1 MYLNCHTYYS
11 LRYGTIATAQLV
23 EKAVSLGIKQLAL
36 TDINITSG
44 VFDFVKECQKNDIK
58 PIVGVEFR
66 NDHELLYVCLAK
78 NHDGFAEVNR
88 FLSRY
93 KLQHL
98 PFPETAPKFRD
109 VFTIYPFRKKHL
121 AKPHD
126 WIGVS
131 IGEVNK
137 LWQHPDLLK
146 QMVILQPIT
155 FLDKIGYNTHRL
167 LRAID
172 ANVLLSKLNPDN
184 QADINETFLSVEH
197 LKTIFNDF
205 PTIIDNSNYL
215 LDECNFVFNFSENK
229 NKLLFTN
236 SKLDDLR
243 LLEHLTLTG
252 YKYRYTDNPVV
263 LERISKELIVIS
275 QLDFSAYFLLAH
287 DIIQFAKS
295 KGYFHVGRGSGANS
309 IVAYCIGITDVDP
322 IELDLYFERFI
333 NPHRTSPPDFD
344 LDFSWDERND
354 IISYIFEKYGED
366 YVCLLATYVT
376 FKQRSAYRELAKVFG
391 LPKHEI
397 DALINPEGSDYAN
410 VTADSLGEWG
420 HLIIKYG
427 NLIQDFPNY
436 LSIHA
441 GGILISDKPLY
452 YYTSLNPVPKGFPI
466 CEFDMYVAEE
476 IGFAKF
482 DILSQRGLG
491 HIKECVDIVKQQR
504 DIDIDI
510 HAVQAFKQDETLKQ
524 QLRNHETMGCFYIE
538 SPAMRQLILKLQCQD
553 YLTLVAASSIIRP
566 GVASSGMMRA
576 YIERYHNPNSFEYI
590 HPKMKEL
597 LSETFGIM
605 VYQEDV
611 IKVAHYFA
619 GLSLAEAD
627 ILRRG
632 MSGKFRSKS
641 EFQKIEDTFFSNC
654 KNLGYDESISKEVW
668 RQIES
673 FSGYSF
679 SKAHSASYAVESYQ
693 SLYLKTYYPLEFMVA
708 VINNFGGFYKTEFYL
723 HEACRYGAHIEAPAL
738 NHSVYMTQLEG
749 KTIWIGWIHVKS
761 LEKKVVDLM
770 LAQQGMKPFQSFED
784 FYRRV
789 PISLEQIII
798 LIRLGAFRFL
808 DTKKKNLLW
817 EAHHRHTQGKKKEQ
831 SSAYLFEVKE
841 ENLELPHLD
850 YHHIEDIYDTVELLG
865 FYLEPPF
872 SVLRNPIKIPT
883 RSKDFPKYLHKTITI
898 LGYIVNVKFT
908 RTSTQERMAFGYFI
922 DEDGE
927 YFDTVQF
934 PKILKQYPFQGTG
947 IYLLKGKVTE
957 EFGHFALQV
966 ASMEK
971 QHLAFDPRYF

>member
-11 LRYGTIATAQLV
+11 LRYGTIAIPQLV
-23 EKAVSLGIKQLAL
+23 EKAVSLGIKQLAI
-36 TDINITSG
+36 TDINLTSG
-44 VFDFVKECQKNDIK
+44 VFDFVKECEKYDIK
-58 PIVGVEFR
+58 PVVGVEFR
-66 NDHELLYVCLAK
+66 NEDELLYVCLAQ
-78 NHDGFAEVNR
+78 NHDGFAEINR
-88 FLSRY
+88 YLSKY
-93 KLQHL
+93 KLLEQ
-98 PFPETAPKFRD
+98 PFPEKSPKFKK
-109 VFTIYPFRKKHL
+109 VEVIYPFSKKHL
-121 AKPHD
+121 ASSD
-126 WIGVS
+126 NWIGVG
-131 IGEVNK
+131 INDVTK
-137 LWQHPDLLK
+137 LWQYQETVE
-146 QMVILQPIT
+146 QMVVLQPIT
-155 FLDKIGYNTHRL
+155 FLNKIGYNTHRL

-172 ANVLLSKLNPDN
+172 KNTLLSKLHPDS
-184 QADINETFLSVEH
+184 QADTNESFYEPEQLQVIFRDYPIILS
-197 LKTIFNDF
+197 
-205 PTIIDNSNYL
+205 NSNKIL
-215 LDECNFVFNFSENK
+215 SRCSFEFNFLENK

-236 SKLDDLR
+236 SKLEDLK
-243 LLEHLTLTG
+243 LLEQLALEG
-252 YKYRYTDNPVV
+252 YTYRYGENALA

-275 QLDFSAYFLLAH
+275 QLDFSSYFLIAYDL
-287 DIIQFAKS
+287 IKFAKS

-344 LDFSWDERND
+344 LDFSWDERNE
-354 IISYIFEKYGED
+354 IISYIFEKYGAD

-410 VTADSLGEWG
+410 ITAESLGEWG

-441 GGILISDKPLY
+441 GGVLISNKPLY

-491 HIKECVDIVKQQR
+491 HIKECVEIVKKQKG
-504 DIDIDI
+504 ITIDI
-510 HAVQAFKQDETLKQ
+510 HAIQAFKNDANIIR
-524 QLRNHETMGCFYIE
+524 QLSSHETMGCFYIE
-538 SPAMRQLILKLQCQD
+538 SPAMRQLIWKLRCQD

-576 YIERYHNPNSFEYI
+576 YIERHHNPTNFEYI

-597 LSETFGIM
+597 LKETYGIM

-641 EFQKIEDTFFSNC
+641 EFLKIEETFFQNC
-654 KNLGYDESISKEVW
+654 KNYGYDEAITREVW

-723 HEACRYGAHIEAPAL
+723 HEAKRYGATIEAPAL
-738 NHSVYMTQLEG
+738 NHSSLMTSLEDS
-749 KTIWIGWIHVKS
+749 TIWIGWIHIKN
-761 LEKKVVDLM
+761 LEKKVIEQL
-770 LAQQGMKPFQSFED
+770 LIQQRLKPFSSFED
-784 FYRRV
+784 FCQRV
-789 PISLEQIII
+789 PISLEQQVL
-798 LIRLGAFRFL
+798 LIRLGAFRYINPN
-808 DTKKKNLLW
+808 KKKLLW
-817 EAHHRHTQGKKKEQ
+817 EAHHRNTQSRKKEIFN
-831 SSAYLFEVKE
+831 SFLFEIKE
-841 ENLELPHLD
+841 ENLSLPQLD
-850 YHHIEDIYDTVELLG
+850 YQPIEDIYDTIEILG
-865 FYLEPPF
+865 FPLAPPF
-872 SVLRNPIKIPT
+872 SILKNPIKSET
-883 RSKDFPKYLHKTITI
+883 RVKDFSKNIHKIIVI
-898 LGYIVNVKFT
+898 LGYLVNVKYT
-908 RTSTQERMAFGYFI
+908 RTTTQEKMAFGYFI
-922 DEDGE
+922 DEDGD

-934 PKILKQYPFQGTG
+934 PKTLKQFPFQGSG
-947 IYLLKGKVTE
+947 VYLLKGKIIE
-957 EFGHFALQV
+957 EFGHHALQIDY
-966 ASMEK
+966 MEK
-971 QHLAFDPRYF
+971 QALVHDPRFA

>member
-1 MYLNCHTYYS
+1 VWYC
-11 LRYGTIATAQLV
+11 
-23 EKAVSLGIKQLAL
+23 
-36 TDINITSG
+36 
-44 VFDFVKECQKNDIK
+44 
-58 PIVGVEFR
+58 
-66 NDHELLYVCLAK
+66 
-78 NHDGFAEVNR
+78 
-88 FLSRY
+88 
-93 KLQHL
+93 
-98 PFPETAPKFRD
+98 
-109 VFTIYPFRKKHL
+109 
-121 AKPHD
+121 
-126 WIGVS
+126 
-131 IGEVNK
+131 EVNK

-146 QMVILQPIT
+146 QMVILQPVT
-155 FLDKIGYNTHRL
+155 FFDKIGYNIHRL

-172 ANVLLSKLNPDN
+172 KNILLSKLNPDS
-184 QADINETFLSVEH
+184 QADINETFLTPDYLH
-197 LKTIFNDF
+197 TIFKDF
-205 PTIIDNSNYL
+205 PVIIDNTNSL
-215 LDECNFVFNFSENK
+215 LEECNFIFNFSSNK

-236 SKLDDLR
+236 SKFDDLR
-243 LLEHLTLTG
+243 LLENLTLTG
-252 YKYRYTDNPVV
+252 YKYRYTDNPAV

-504 DIDIDI
+504 NIDIDI
-510 HAVQAFKQDETLKQ
+510 HAIQAFKQDENLKQ
-524 QLRNHETMGCFYIE
+524 QLRNYETMGCFYIE
-538 SPAMRQLILKLQCQD
+538 SPAMRQLIWKLRCD
-553 YLTLVAASSIIRP
+553 NYLTLVAASSIIRP

-576 YIERYHNPNSFEYI
+576 YIERYHNPNSFDYI

-627 ILRRG
+627 ILRRECQG
-632 MSGKFRSKS
+632 
-641 EFQKIEDTFFSNC
+641 
-654 KNLGYDESISKEVW
+654 
-668 RQIES
+668 S
-673 FSGYSF
+673 FVRNQNF
-679 SKAHSASYAVESYQ
+679 
-693 SLYLKTYYPLEFMVA
+693 LK
-708 VINNFGGFYKTEFYL
+708 
-723 HEACRYGAHIEAPAL
+723 
-738 NHSVYMTQLEG
+738 
-749 KTIWIGWIHVKS
+749 
-761 LEKKVVDLM
+761 
-770 LAQQGMKPFQSFED
+770 
-784 FYRRV
+784 
-789 PISLEQIII
+789 
-798 LIRLGAFRFL
+798 
-808 DTKKKNLLW
+808 
-817 EAHHRHTQGKKKEQ
+817 
-831 SSAYLFEVKE
+831 
-841 ENLELPHLD
+841 
-850 YHHIEDIYDTVELLG
+850 
-865 FYLEPPF
+865 
-872 SVLRNPIKIPT
+872 
-883 RSKDFPKYLHKTITI
+883 
-898 LGYIVNVKFT
+898 
-908 RTSTQERMAFGYFI
+908 
-922 DEDGE
+922 
-927 YFDTVQF
+927 
-934 PKILKQYPFQGTG
+934 
-947 IYLLKGKVTE
+947 
-957 EFGHFALQV
+957 
-966 ASMEK
+966 
-971 QHLAFDPRYF
+971 